1 MNDTGP
7 ATYRLLLGRE
17 LRELRAAADVSR
29 DAAAREVGWHLSKLS
44 KVEQGQA
51 TVKSTEITAL
61 LGLYNA
67 SPEDSERVRELG
79 THARKRGN
87 FGKVA
92 DWARQYLAF
101 EADARAVYAYDTELV
116 HGLFQTR
123 AYADAIV
130 STSAV
135 VAAVDVPRV
144 VDARIRRKAL
154 FERQP
159 APAVH
164 LVLGEA
170 ALRRQVG
177 GPAVL
182 AEQLRYLLELADQQN
197 VTIQVLDF
205 AAGQHAALGSGFT
218 LLDLEVGAITKTWV
232 YLEDLTRADLLDGAS
247 HVHAYR
253 LAFSNLAERTAL
265 SPHESIIKLKA
276 VADDLER

>member
-17 LRELRAAADVSR
+17 LRELREAADLTR
-29 DAAAREVGWHLSKLS
+29 DHAAREVGWHLSKLS

-51 TVKSTEITAL
+51 TVKTNEVAAL
-61 LGLYNA
+61 LTLYKA
-67 SPEDSERVRELG
+67 SSEDSERVRELG
-79 THARKRGN
+79 THARKRGS

-101 EADARAVYAYDTELV
+101 EADARTVYAYDTELV

-144 VDARIRRKAL
+144 VDARMRRKAL
-154 FERQP
+154 FDRQP
-159 APAVH
+159 APSIH

-170 ALRRQVG
+170 ALRREVG
-177 GPAVL
+177 GREVL
-182 AEQLRYLLELADQQN
+182 AGQVRHLLELAERPD
-197 VTIQVLDF
+197 VTIQLLEFV
-205 AAGQHAALGSGFT
+205 AGQHAALGSGFT
-218 LLDLEVGAITKTWV
+218 LLDLDVGAIRKTWV

-253 LAFSNLAERTAL
+253 LAFSTLAEKAAL
-265 SPHESIIKLKA
+265 SPHETIMRLKA